1 MKDIGCQKEHCAQGR
16 EIQCMLV
23 SPLFLV
29 PYNFYQKMKLPLTTK
44 ERKKRNKEESYSY
57 LDQNFF
63 IPVRS
68 FIFSIKLLL
77 LSCTCRSILQ
87 NLQSFMR
94 NEHIHH
100 LSWLNKVTV
109 EFLPVLSNCILVKT
123 CVLSY
128 F

>member
-1 MKDIGCQKEHCAQGR
+1 MKNIGCQKEHCAQGR
-16 EIQCMLV
+16 EIQCVLV
-23 SPLFLV
+23 FQLFLV
-29 PYNFYQKMKLPLTTK
+29 PYNFYQKMTLPLTTK
-44 ERKKRNKEESYSY
+44 EKKKRNKEESYSY
-57 LDQNFF
+57 LDENFF

-100 LSWLNKVTV
+100 IHHLSCQQSDG
-109 EFLPVLSNCILVKT
+109 ESFFQ
-123 CVLSY
+123 SY
-128 F
+128 PTAYWSKHVF